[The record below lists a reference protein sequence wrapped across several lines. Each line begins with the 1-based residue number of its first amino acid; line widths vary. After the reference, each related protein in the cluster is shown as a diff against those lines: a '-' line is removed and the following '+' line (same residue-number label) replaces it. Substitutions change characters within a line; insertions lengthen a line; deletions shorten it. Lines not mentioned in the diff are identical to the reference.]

1 MRGTPHGYR
10 GIGHRFGIIPADAGN
25 TVVPGCGGN
34 PWQHHPRGCGEH
46 LRGWIPREALPGSSP
61 RMRGTRRYADGFITQ
76 QGIIPAD
83 VGNTAVKAFVDEVS
97 EDHPRGCGE
106 HMTNHTPVCSKA
118 GSSPRMRGTL
128 FDCIKQVVKVR
139 IIPADAGNTWFSC
152 LRMSSM

>member
-1 MRGTPHGYR
+1 
-10 GIGHRFGIIPADAGN
+10 
-25 TVVPGCGGN
+25 
-34 PWQHHPRGCGEH
+34 
-46 LRGWIPREALPGSSP
+46 
-61 RMRGTRRYADGFITQ
+61 MRGTRRYADGFITQ

-83 VGNTAVKAFVDEVS
+83 AGNTAVKAFVDEVS